1 MRWWLVAVEFGRF
14 NQSLVHSR
22 HQMIVTQTALVIMHS
37 QQTNSQT
44 AKREEKSLTFFPFCR
59 SIAIFILLT
68 YFNINCQWHAYR
80 WHCSLC
86 ACVCVCVETGDVN
99 VQKSNNCRLICVCVY
114 FPICIFLPLNKW
126 TVRHRSVQL
135 ELCYR
140 YSFFSLAGW
149 STNEKYLKSYIP
161 IWNILKYGIKWRF
174 RFSYCEW
181 INTRVRE

>member
-86 ACVCVCVETGDVN
+86 ARVCVSRPATSMCKNQTIAVWF
-99 VQKSNNCRLICVCVY
+99 VCVFI
-114 FPICIFLPLNKW
+114 FPF
-126 TVRHRSVQL
+126 V
-135 ELCYR
+135 
-140 YSFFSLAGW
+140 FFSP
-149 STNEKYLKSYIP
+149 STNEQWDTAVSNWNCATDIHFSLSLADRQTKN
-161 IWNILKYGIKWRF
+161 IWNRTFQYETYWNMESSEGFGF
-174 RFSYCEW
+174 RTVNE
-181 INTRVRE
+181 